1 MPRETLLAKRKVIKS
16 CLPINYATNGIIA
29 LKNPL
34 LALMFQKENHLLSRI
49 NGSFIISQLKSA
61 INNNSRRGGYGFA
74 IYILLVIRKI
84 NIRAR

>member
-34 LALMFQKENHLLSRI
+34 LALSLLFRNYWPLLDEMLHI
-49 NGSFIISQLKSA
+49 LPCYSFCFHIVREK
-61 INNNSRRGGYGFA
+61 
-74 IYILLVIRKI
+74 
-84 NIRAR
+84 